1 MEDSVEYIETIT
13 ESIKEEY
20 EKAKSKADFDAI
32 LKKYN
37 IKIKKK
43 NKIVSSLYVSLY
55 AKRAIIRMAFC
66 EYGDIFDYD
75 VFMKKTKDIIR
86 NKKK

>member
-1 MEDSVEYIETIT
+1 MEDSEEYIETIIQ
-13 ESIKEEY
+13 SIKEEY